1 MALEKTLLTKQVFT
15 NCLIYYKRRAVQYK
29 RHHLETLRKVGK
41 KNPMHLKASI
51 LKWSLLGGIAV
62 LTVSAIFWKTK
73 APGKV
78 LAKDN
83 IYSATVIM
91 SSNKRIDVKIDS
103 VPKNTKHALLRVG
116 SNVILN
122 ASDAILTDA
131 NGKKLKPSDLK
142 HTDIVTIELT
152 EPPIMTRSIPPQISG
167 DSIKQL
173 TRVSE

>member
-1 MALEKTLLTKQVFT
+1 
-15 NCLIYYKRRAVQYK
+15 
-29 RHHLETLRKVGK
+29 
-41 KNPMHLKASI
+41 MHLKASI

-103 VPKNTKHALLRVG
+103 VPKKIQSTLCCKIRFNWKFNESAYIK
-116 SNVILN
+116 S
-122 ASDAILTDA
+122 SAI
-131 NGKKLKPSDLK
+131 
-142 HTDIVTIELT
+142 
-152 EPPIMTRSIPPQISG
+152 RFQ
-167 DSIKQL
+167 
-173 TRVSE
+173 

>member
-1 MALEKTLLTKQVFT
+1 M
-15 NCLIYYKRRAVQYK
+15 
-29 RHHLETLRKVGK
+29 LRKAGK
-41 KNPMHLKASI
+41 KNPMHLKTST

-73 APGKV
+73 APSEV
-78 LAKDN
+78 LAKDD
-83 IYSATVIM
+83 IYSATVMM

-103 VPKNTKHALLRVG
+103 VPKNTRQPLLQVG
-116 SNVILN
+116 ANVILN
-122 ASDAILTDA
+122 VSDGVLTDA

-142 HTDIVTIELT
+142 QTDIVTIELT
-152 EPPIMTRSIPPQISG
+152 DPPIMTRSLPPQISG